1 MDIYKVNF
9 NQIRKYDA
17 AKKRQTPIWSGQ
29 DVIPDKLD
37 ASKSA
42 LACEKISNHR
52 VWPNGFKGIKKR
64 LRFIVRLHVKS
75 DFYDNF
81 FTFLVLLNT
90 ITLSMN
96 QYPLDPQIEVFL
108 ELSNVWFTWLFIY
121 EMFVKILAIGINKY
135 IGDKMNWLDGGIVL
149 ISLFELMQ
157 PILMPGGANNLSG
170 LKTIRMLRTFRVFR
184 VVRLLRTLKSM
195 QTIVGVMARSYSSF
209 IYITAL
215 MFLFIFIFTLLGM
228 QTFGGIFQDDPE
240 GKPSNNFDSFSIGF
254 ITIFQ
259 VLTMENWQTVLF
271 VTMRN
276 NNVDKFV
283 ISGIY
288 IAWIFIGNFILLNLF
303 LAILLDSFLEED
315 DEELDEEALIELK
328 RQKKLRAI
336 EKKKRKDANK
346 VYMSTNQ
353 IKKQRQMPE
362 LSKFY
367 FGEEK
372 GQSEED
378 LEDLDED
385 QIV

>member
-1 MDIYKVNF
+1 MEFYEVNF
-9 NQIRKYDA
+9 NQIRKFDA
-17 AKKRQTPIWSGQ
+17 SKKRNTPIWSGQ

-37 ASKSA
+37 AMKSA
-42 LACEKISNHR
+42 LVCEKLNNHR
-52 VWPNGFKGIKKR
+52 IWPLGISGLLKR
-64 LRFIVRLHVKS
+64 SRFVVRLHVKS
-75 DFYDNF
+75 DFYDNL

-96 QYPLDPQIEVFL
+96 QYPLDSEMEKFL
-108 ELSNVWFTWLFIY
+108 ELTNTLFTWFFIY
-121 EMFVKILAIGINKY
+121 EMFVKILGIGIGKY
-135 IGDKMNWLDGGIVL
+135 VGDRMNWLDGGIVM
-149 ISLFELMQ
+149 ISIFELMQ
-157 PILMPGGANNLSG
+157 PILMPGGTNNLSG

-195 QTIVGVMARSYSSF
+195 QTIIGVMARSYSSF

-228 QTFGGIFQDDPE
+228 QTFGGIFIDDPE
-240 GKPSNNFDSFSIGF
+240 GTPSNNFDSFGVGF

-259 VLTMENWQTVLF
+259 VLTMENWQTVLY

-276 NNVDKFV
+276 NNVNKFV
-283 ISGIY
+283 TSGIY

-315 DEELDEEALIELK
+315 DEELDEEQLAELK
-328 RQKKLRAI
+328 RLKQHRAI

-346 VYMSTNQ
+346 VYMSTNL
-353 IKKQRQMPE
+353 IKKNNKLPE

-372 GQSEED
+372 G
-378 LEDLDED
+378 
-385 QIV
+385 